1 MSGGKQARTLADVA
15 SSAAQVPLCARV
27 AASLAPVFP
36 DVSAQLVHILEDEF
50 AALQVCWHT
59 HQQASPFKQGSPPM
73 SALKGHDVHVRHA
86 LQSL

>member
-1 MSGGKQARTLADVA
+1 MALSLRAMLRSHIYTSSRYYFQQLSGGKQARTLADAA

-59 HQQASPFKQGSPPM
+59 HQQLPPF
-73 SALKGHDVHVRHA
+73 
-86 LQSL
+86 